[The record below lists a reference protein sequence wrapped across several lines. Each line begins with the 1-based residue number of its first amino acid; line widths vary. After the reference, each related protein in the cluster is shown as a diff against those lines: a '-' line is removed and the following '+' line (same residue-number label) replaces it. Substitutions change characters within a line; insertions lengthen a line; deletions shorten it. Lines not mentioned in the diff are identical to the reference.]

1 MQLKSH
7 HVFKL
12 ELSEAAILATKP
24 TRILPYRSQV
34 THLWVFSIMKGT
46 EYMTSHMISHFKL
59 LSVIPSPQN
68 KQENLSLLVSFCWG
82 IRHSGRFSTKS
93 VSLLL
98 WSWYGN
104 ESGLLIIG
112 RSSTF
117 PIIFSVSGSSDSQ
130 RELIDPL
137 IPILM
142 TWMHRSQVTKWFLG
156 QLQRWVEF
164 HHYWRRK
171 WQALLQDLV
180 GLEFLIVFRCM

>member
-1 MQLKSH
+1 MFLSLSWVKQLSWPQNPQRFFPIDPRWH
-7 HVFKL
+7 TFGSLVL
-12 ELSEAAILATKP
+12 RRVQSIWLP
-24 TRILPYRSQV
+24 TWFHI
-34 THLWVFSIMKGT
+34 
-46 EYMTSHMISHFKL
+46 L

-68 KQENLSLLVSFCWG
+68 KQEILSLLVSFCWV

-104 ESGLLIIG
+104 ESGLFIIG

-171 WQALLQDLV
+171 WQVLLQDLV
-180 GLEFLIVFRCM
+180 GQAFLIVFRCM